1 MIKIGIVGDIGAG
14 KSHISKMFGYPVF
27 NADQEV
33 IKIYKSSKS
42 CYRKIKKTFP
52 KHFFSFPIKKNQ
64 IMNVIFENGSNLK
77 KITKIIHP
85 EVNSRIKKFIKKNKN
100 KKLIILDVPLLLE
113 NKINKKDDIL
123 VFIESNKKETY
134 KRLKKRKNFNLK
146 LFKKFKK
153 IQLPLEIKKK
163 KSTYK
168 LKNNFTNKF
177 LKKDIKI
184 LLGEILRK

>member
-1 MIKIGIVGDIGAG
+1 MIKIGIIGDIGAG

-27 NADQEV
+27 NADHEV

-42 CYRKIKKTFP
+42 CYRKIKKIFP
-52 KHFFSFPIKKNQ
+52 KHFFSFPIKKSQ

-85 EVNSRIKKFIKKNKN
+85 EVNNRMKKFIKKNKN

-134 KRLKKRKNFNLK
+134 KRLKKRKNFNFK